1 VDPLLEMRGVRK
13 RFGAVVAL
21 DGIDLTVGRGEIHA
35 LVGENGAGK
44 STLMKVL
51 SGVHAPDAGAM
62 TFDGAPF
69 APRRPADALARGVAM
84 VYQELNLAPDLT
96 VAQNLVLGRESS
108 RLGWL
113 ARRED
118 RSRVA
123 PVLELLDHPD
133 LGPDARVGDLGPGAR
148 QLVEIGRA
156 LLGDAKLVVLD
167 EPTSSLSAAETD
179 TLYEVIRRLEGRGVS
194 IVYISHFLEEVK
206 RIAERYTVLRDGVTV
221 GGGDVESTSIDAI
234 VEQMVGRSLDEAY
247 PRVPHEPGESILELD
262 GLAGAALPVD
272 ASLTLR
278 RGEVLGIAGL
288 VGAGRSEL
296 LRAVFG
302 LAPVR
307 AGTVKVAGVPDRGR
321 GVRARIAQGVG
332 LVSEDRK
339 AEGLALDRS
348 LAENLTLS
356 NARPFTRFGWLST
369 RDRAA
374 ATTKWVEALSI
385 KSRDPDQTAGELSG
399 GNQQKIAIAR
409 LLHQDADVLLLDEP
423 TRGIDVG
430 AKVEV
435 YRLIGELAQKGK
447 AVLVVSSYL
456 PELLGICDRVAVMHR
471 GHLGEA
477 RAVDDW
483 TEHELL
489 DRATRGAT

>member
-1 VDPLLEMRGVRK
+1 VEPLLEMRGVRK

-21 DGIDLTVGRGEIHA
+21 DGIDLTVSRGETHA

-51 SGVHAPDAGAM
+51 SGVHAPDDGAM

-96 VAQNLVLGRESS
+96 VAQNLVLGRETS

-113 ARRED
+113 ARGAD

-123 PVLELLDHPD
+123 PVLELLDHAD
-133 LGPDARVGDLGPGAR
+133 LGPDVRVGDLGPGAR

-156 LLGDAKLVVLD
+156 LIGEAKLVVLD

-179 TLYEVIRRLEGRGVS
+179 TLYEVIRRLEARGVS

-206 RIAERYTVLRDGVTV
+206 RIAARYTVLRDGVTV
-221 GGGDVESTSIDAI
+221 GGGDVETTTIDAI
-234 VEQMVGRSLDEAY
+234 VEQMVGRSLDEVY
-247 PRVPHEPGESILELD
+247 PRVPHEPGDPVLELD
-262 GLAGAALPVD
+262 GLAGDPLPKH
-272 ASLTLR
+272 ASLTVR
-278 RGEVLGIAGL
+278 RGEILGIAGL

-307 AGTVKVAGVPDRGR
+307 AGTVKIAGALDRGR
-321 GVRARIAQGVG
+321 GVRARIAQGIG

-339 AEGLALDRS
+339 AEGLALDRT

-356 NARPFTRFGWLST
+356 NARPFSTLGWLST
-369 RDRAA
+369 KARGAA
-374 ATTKWVEALSI
+374 ASKWIDALSI
-385 KSRDPDQTAGELSG
+385 KSRAPDQPAGELSG

-435 YRLIGELAQKGK
+435 YRLIGELAADGK

-471 GHLGEA
+471 GRLGEA
-477 RAVDDW
+477 RPVDEW

-489 DRATRGAT
+489 DRATRGAS